1 MILPFFTALDNTRD
15 SLTISLVY
23 ISRSFECL
31 HQSLEI
37 QTQPN
42 IPSMIKEI
50 IFFFKAHFF
59 LFDMQSRSSAVHLFE
74 SFAKQLLFP
83 AFPKISMSEE
93 LLVSRGTVV
102 TKKQY
107 FSINFRFE

>member
-1 MILPFFTALDNTRD
+1 MFA
-15 SLTISLVY
+15 S
-23 ISRSFECL
+23 ISRN
-31 HQSLEI
+31 
-37 QTQPN
+37 PN
-42 IPSMIKEI
+42 PTEYSVHDKGNN
-50 IFFFKAHFF
+50 FFFKAHFF
-59 LFDMQSRSSAVHLFE
+59 LFDMQSRFSAVHLFE

-107 FSINFRFE
+107 FSINFRFEMATFRDL